1 MIWNYKFFYSGASE
15 ECSVKLGH
23 AFRES
28 DGMERRASYKGMF
41 NLRDGIGNHDLH
53 KRCASLERIEAY
65 FRNRLRELDSLDK
78 RTILEQ
84 RFCNASDSSRKR
96 YFCQAA
102 ASFESPV
109 TDNLYGIWDVYA
121 DKTLAVL
128 KRAVTDLFHALGYG
142 DPFQRKTAFERAMT
156 YRSDAF
162 RNLCIGTASN
172 YSILLLVNETSI
184 LRTVVMI
191 ILMNLNALQR
201 TSCERMKSDFSYAL
215 RNVYVGD
222 ALAIFEGPGPD
233 FLNKVRYRRG
243 FQASTSLERTPYN
256 LFHAVWKDD
265 VLKRCAAVEG
275 MHGYLLNAIGQDD
288 LSKTGT
294 IRECA
299 YTSILQRAGK
309 FYPLKGLT
317 SAESAFINLSQCGGE
332 AHAFK
337 VPASLEC

>member
-1 MIWNYKFFYSGASE
+1 
-15 ECSVKLGH
+15 
-23 AFRES
+23 
-28 DGMERRASYKGMF
+28 
-41 NLRDGIGNHDLH
+41 
-53 KRCASLERIEAY
+53 
-65 FRNRLRELDSLDK
+65 
-78 RTILEQ
+78 
-84 RFCNASDSSRKR
+84 
-96 YFCQAA
+96 
-102 ASFESPV
+102 
-109 TDNLYGIWDVYA
+109 
-121 DKTLAVL
+121 
-128 KRAVTDLFHALGYG
+128 
-142 DPFQRKTAFERAMT
+142 
-156 YRSDAF
+156 
-162 RNLCIGTASN
+162 
-172 YSILLLVNETSI
+172 
-184 LRTVVMI
+184 MI

-317 SAESAFINLSQCGGE
+317 SAESAFINLSQCGGKLTLLRFLHPSN
-332 AHAFK
+332 ADSAIVVTPDGITILLSSSQSLNAYFATRFSLFGITAF
-337 VPASLEC
+337 P